1 MIELKYKPDL
11 SRDCLSMIP
20 LKAPLMQGDRNA
32 HTIVITPTKD
42 NQAFSFDA
50 GATIVGNFVRLD
62 DLDENDVEK
71 TLLLTGSVSD
81 GRAILTLPAACYSV
95 VGRFRLLVTATVGED
110 TTTVLWIEGRVASG
124 KTDAVYDPENAIPDI
139 TDVLAKVE
147 DCKKAAASAN
157 AAAESATSA
166 AQQFLGKYI
175 TDEEKLLLLELL
187 QMGAYRSN
195 TAAQNYSKLYAAW
208 KDDVSALEAQRPQI
222 ISVEA
227 DKTTITVGE
236 SVTFTVTQKNAASIR
251 FLVDGAVNERIYDVQ
266 QETITFIKQ
275 FQSTGSGTRVVAF
288 QAVDAS
294 SNIGLESDSIIITI
308 KEAAQNGVESNP
320 QE

>member
-1 MIELKYKPDL
+1 MNELNYTCNL
-11 SRDCLSMIP
+11 SAGLRMTP
-20 LKAPLMQGDRNA
+20 LKAALVQGETNA
-32 HTIVITPTKD
+32 HTLKIAFEKD
-42 NQAFSFDA
+42 GAPYSMDS
-50 GATIVGNFVRLD
+50 GATIVGSFIRLD
-62 DLDENDVEK
+62 SVASTDDNP
-71 TLLLTGSVSD
+71 TILLQGAVSD
-81 GRAILTLPAACYSV
+81 GVASVTLSAACYAV
-95 VGRFRLLVTATVGED
+95 VGRFRLMVTATVGED
-110 TTTVLWIEGRVASG
+110 TTAILWLEGRVAAG
-124 KTDAVYDPENAIPDI
+124 ATGTVYDPDNVIPDI
-139 TDVLAKVE
+139 TTVLAKVE
-147 DCKKAAASAN
+147 DCKNAAASAN

-187 QMGAYRSN
+187 QMAAYRSN

-208 KDDVSALEAQRPQI
+208 KDDVSALEEQRPRI
-222 ISVEA
+222 VSVEA

-251 FLVDGAVNERIYDVQ
+251 FLVDGTVNERIYDVQ
-266 QETITFIKQ
+266 QETITFTKQ
-275 FQSTGSGTRVVAF
+275 FQFTGSGRIVAF

-294 SNIGLESDSIIITI
+294 SNVGLESDSIIITI

>member
-1 MIELKYKPDL
+1 M
-11 SRDCLSMIP
+11 
-20 LKAPLMQGDRNA
+20 
-32 HTIVITPTKD
+32 
-42 NQAFSFDA
+42 
-50 GATIVGNFVRLD
+50 
-62 DLDENDVEK
+62 
-71 TLLLTGSVSD
+71 
-81 GRAILTLPAACYSV
+81 
-95 VGRFRLLVTATVGED
+95 
-110 TTTVLWIEGRVASG
+110 
-124 KTDAVYDPENAIPDI
+124 
-139 TDVLAKVE
+139 LAKVE
-147 DCKKAAASAN
+147 DCKNAAANAN

-195 TAAQNYSKLYAAW
+195 TAAQNYNKLYAAW

-227 DKTTITVGE
+227 DKTTIAVGE

-251 FLVDGAVNERIYDVQ
+251 FLVDGTVNERIYDVQ
-266 QETITFIKQ
+266 QETITFTKQ
-275 FQSTGSGTRVVAF
+275 FQFTGSGTRVVAF

-294 SNIGLESDSIIITI
+294 SNVGLESDSIIITI